1 MTDPQIEPGDRVR
14 DPLDGELRTVTR
26 VDGDSIYMEDGGVM
40 GRRECTGILLPSE
53 PATPDMGGD

>member
-40 GRRECTGILLPSE
+40 GRRECAGILLPSE

>member
-40 GRRECTGILLPSE
+40 GRTECAGILLPSE